1 MTNYTENCEKDRKIK
16 KQSMSLSLAGILSKA
31 IEAIVGYIAIYF
43 FAPLWKKI
51 TKHYFEK
58 PNNEKS

>member
-31 IEAIVGYIAIYF
+31 IEAIVGYIA
-43 FAPLWKKI
+43 PLWKKI

>member
-43 FAPLWKKI
+43 FAP
-51 TKHYFEK
+51 
-58 PNNEKS
+58 

>member
-31 IEAIVGYIAIYF
+31 IEAIVGYIAIYIF
-43 FAPLWKKI
+43 LLLYGKK
-51 TKHYFEK
+51 
-58 PNNEKS
+58 